1 MSRIGKN
8 AMPVR
13 LSAETLEQLR
23 AGAQRC
29 ADCAAIL
36 HHLDGDRLAPTWR
49 PKDGSPFGVEE
60 QKRHIM
66 ELKGLAVNEEGMALL
81 LERAGTCRRPNGS
94 GCFFCARILDAL
106 SSDGTLRV
114 WPADKKDEQ
123 VKISVDAQIGHMML
137 ERGEPVE
144 WIEVP
149 A

>member
-1 MSRIGKN
+1 MPTMAKN
-8 AMPVR
+8 EMPVR
-13 LSAETLEQLR
+13 LSEETQEQLR
-23 AGAQRC
+23 AGATLC
-29 ADCAAIL
+29 ADCGTIL
-36 HHLDGDRLAPTWR
+36 LHLKENRLVPARR
-49 PKDGSPFGVEE
+49 PDGSTFSVAE

-66 ELKGLAVNEEGMALL
+66 ELKGLAVSEKGRALL
-81 LERAGTCRRPNGS
+81 EERAGTCRRPNGS